1 MRLGKQVLF
10 ATLWALLLS
19 LAATAQQSSKEN
31 VKLEGYVLDSSCAYT
46 KNLDK
51 PISESCAKKCA
62 EGGSPL
68 VILTDDG
75 TVYLPISGTMP
86 ATGENQKLMAY
97 AGQRVKV
104 EGAVHQRSGSK
115 ALTSAAIRAACWEAS
130 RSKPPSPAAPG

>member
-1 MRLGKQVLF
+1 MKPLHVGI
-10 ATLWALLLS
+10 ALLIVSCAWQGALG
-19 LAATAQQSSKEN
+19 
-31 VKLEGYVLDSSCAYT
+31 EGKSVTVEGWVIDSSCAYT
-46 KNLDK
+46 KDLKK

-86 ATGENQKLMAY
+86 ATGENKRLMSY

-104 EGAVHQRSGSK
+104 EGTVHDRAGSK
-115 ALTSAAIRAACWEAS
+115 AMVITKIEAV
-130 RSKPPSPAAPG
+130 KPAK

>member
-1 MRLGKQVLF
+1 MKAIHVVLAVLVVSLVTLTALAGEGK
-10 ATLWALLLS
+10 S
-19 LAATAQQSSKEN
+19 
-31 VKLEGYVLDSSCAYT
+31 VKVEGWVIDSSCAYT
-46 KNLDK
+46 KNLEK

-86 ATGENQKLMAY
+86 AIGKNKKLMAY

-104 EGAVHQRSGSK
+104 EGAVHEIG
-115 ALTSAAIRAACWEAS
+115 RAHV
-130 RSKPPSPAAPG
+130 

>member
-1 MRLGKQVLF
+1 MKAFHVVLAVLLASLVTLSALAGEGK
-10 ATLWALLLS
+10 S
-19 LAATAQQSSKEN
+19 
-31 VKLEGYVLDSSCAYT
+31 VKLEGWVIDSSCAYT

-115 ALTSAAIRAACWEAS
+115 AMVISKIEAA
-130 RSKPPSPAAPG
+130 KPAK

>member
-1 MRLGKQVLF
+1 MKASYVLLAVLLASLVTLSALAGEGK
-10 ATLWALLLS
+10 S
-19 LAATAQQSSKEN
+19 
-31 VKLEGYVLDSSCAYT
+31 VKLEGWVIDSSCAYT

-68 VILTDDG
+68 VILTDNG

-104 EGAVHQRSGSK
+104 EGSVHQRTGSK
-115 ALTSAAIRAACWEAS
+115 AMVISKIEAV
-130 RSKPPSPAAPG
+130 KPAK

>member
-1 MRLGKQVLF
+1 MKALHVVL
-10 ATLWALLLS
+10 AVLLASLVTLSAL
-19 LAATAQQSSKEN
+19 AGEKES
-31 VKLEGYVLDSSCAYT
+31 VKVEGWVIDSSCAYT
-46 KNLDK
+46 KNLVK

-75 TVYLPISGTMP
+75 TVYLPVSGTMP

-104 EGAVHQRSGSK
+104 EGAVHERAGSK
-115 ALTSAAIRAACWEAS
+115 AIVISKVEAA
-130 RSKPPSPAAPG
+130 KPTK

>member
-1 MRLGKQVLF
+1 MKRVHMLTVVVLACLVTLCAVAGEGK
-10 ATLWALLLS
+10 S
-19 LAATAQQSSKEN
+19 
-31 VKLEGYVLDSSCAYT
+31 VKVEGWVIDSSCAYT
-46 KNLDK
+46 KNLKK

-86 ATGENQKLMAY
+86 ATAENQKLMAF

-104 EGAVHQRSGSK
+104 EGTVHDRSGSK
-115 ALTSAAIRAACWEAS
+115 AMVIGKIEAV
-130 RSKPPSPAAPG
+130 KPAQ

>member
-1 MRLGKQVLF
+1 MKRVHVLTVVVLASLLTLSVVAGEGK
-10 ATLWALLLS
+10 S
-19 LAATAQQSSKEN
+19 
-31 VKLEGYVLDSSCAYT
+31 VKVEGWVIDSSCAYT
-46 KNLDK
+46 KDLKK

-86 ATGENQKLMAY
+86 AIGENKKLMAY

-104 EGAVHQRSGSK
+104 EGAVHERTGSK
-115 ALTSAAIRAACWEAS
+115 AMVITKIEAA
-130 RSKPPSPAAPG
+130 KPAK

>member
-1 MRLGKQVLF
+1 MRVQHAAAVALFGILASLG
-10 ATLWALLLS
+10 ALAGEEKS
-19 LAATAQQSSKEN
+19 
-31 VKLEGYVLDSSCAYT
+31 VKVEGWVIDSSCAYT
-46 KNLDK
+46 KNLAK

-86 ATGENQKLMAY
+86 ATGENQKLLAY

-104 EGAVHQRSGSK
+104 EGAVHERAGSK
-115 ALTSAAIRAACWEAS
+115 AMVISKIEAAKP
-130 RSKPPSPAAPG
+130 SK

>member
-1 MRLGKQVLF
+1 MKAFHVVLAVLLASLVTLSALAGEGK
-10 ATLWALLLS
+10 S
-19 LAATAQQSSKEN
+19 
-31 VKLEGYVLDSSCAYT
+31 VKLEGWVIDSSCAYT
-46 KNLDK
+46 KNLVK

-68 VILTDDG
+68 VILTDNG

-104 EGAVHQRSGSK
+104 EGSVHQRTGSK
-115 ALTSAAIRAACWEAS
+115 AMVISKIEAV
-130 RSKPPSPAAPG
+130 KPAK

>member
-1 MRLGKQVLF
+1 MKAFHVVLAVLLASLVTLSALAGEGK
-10 ATLWALLLS
+10 S
-19 LAATAQQSSKEN
+19 
-31 VKLEGYVLDSSCAYT
+31 VKLEGWVIDSSCAYT

-51 PISESCAKKCA
+51 PISESCAKKFA

-68 VILTDDG
+68 VILTDNG

-104 EGAVHQRSGSK
+104 EGSVHQRTGSK
-115 ALTSAAIRAACWEAS
+115 AMVISKIEAV
-130 RSKPPSPAAPG
+130 KPAK

>member
-1 MRLGKQVLF
+1 MKALQVVL
-10 ATLWALLLS
+10 AVLLTSLVALS
-19 LAATAQQSSKEN
+19 ALAGEEKS
-31 VKLEGYVLDSSCAYT
+31 VKVEGWVIDSSCAYT
-46 KNLDK
+46 KSLDK

-86 ATGENQKLMAY
+86 ASGENQKLMAY

-104 EGAVHQRSGSK
+104 EGAVHQRTGSK
-115 ALTSAAIRAACWEAS
+115 AMVISKIEAA
-130 RSKPPSPAAPG
+130 KPAK